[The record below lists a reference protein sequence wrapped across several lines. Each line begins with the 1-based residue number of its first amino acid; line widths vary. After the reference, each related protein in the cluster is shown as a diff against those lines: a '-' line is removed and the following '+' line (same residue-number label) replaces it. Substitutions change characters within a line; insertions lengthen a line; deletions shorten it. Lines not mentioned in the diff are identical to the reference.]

1 MTTDTTDAAGRDRV
15 LGRFRDRLDDFDVSH
30 TTVDPD
36 GVSDAVEAVLE
47 PPAIGVDLPE
57 GRGELPPGV
66 TTAWSP
72 ADLRGAAT
80 GVTPASLGI
89 ADYGSLVLPTT
100 ADGVEP
106 VSLFADRHVAVG
118 AVDDVVGGMASARAR
133 LGDRFRADRG
143 SAIVA
148 TGPSATADMGALV
161 QGAHG
166 PKAVHAII
174 VRS

>member
-1 MTTDTTDAAGRDRV
+1 MLD
-15 LGRFRDRLDDFDVSH
+15 RFRDRLDDFDVSH
-30 TTVDPD
+30 TTVAPG
-36 GVSDAVEAVLE
+36 GVSDAVRAVVE
-47 PPAIGVDLPE
+47 PPAVGVSLPE
-57 GRGELPPGV
+57 GRGELPSGV
-66 TTAWSP
+66 PTEWSP

-106 VSLFADRHVAVG
+106 VSLFAERHVAVVG
-118 AVDDVVGGMASARAR
+118 ADDVVGGMADALTH
-133 LGDRFRADRG
+133 LGDRFRADRE
-143 SAIVA
+143 SVIVA

-174 VRS
+174 VQS